1 MNNLSNLGLNLK
13 TLKISDLAS
22 LISDLNYNFSMV
34 LKLPAFKGIQGDDG
48 LDGVGISG
56 LRGSSWTVIG
66 STLSA
71 SLLTVY
77 GLTSTSQI
85 TLSFVNTQ
93 ITTNLS
99 SFLTNFGYSELVDG
113 DILVL
118 PDLSVLIYNES
129 TSQFEDTGITFA
141 NGSSL
146 TTQQVQ
152 DIVNNIL
159 ATVSTDDDI
168 ETIYDAVGKLYSDA
182 SGGLNTSYNIDAS
195 LDLNVTG
202 ASAGFI
208 NSSYKMIAPKESKVT
223 QSDTPIYIHGASQ
236 DYHDLIQNTLTN
248 DTFNYGVGLDNS
260 PIQVLLQNDNE
271 SGIFMG
277 HRTATSMRLFSKI
290 YKTSSNSLRLTSG
303 NELTDSSMSYLEL
316 ASSTATLQSIGDV
329 NITTTSNTASIN
341 IGNVTGSSNEIYLNA
356 ESVYNKRLILDDV
369 IYLGS
374 VADTDEIVFRSGE
387 IFITSN
393 SATGTDAQF
402 LSLNGSRLEDS
413 GISLSTSESDNSA
426 TKVTTSD
433 ILYGHIQK
441 SMYQKGVCPTDLN
454 NAVEQGIYEIQEGAI
469 SYTNFPNLHLDG
481 TSLTILDP
489 TGFNTGRKGGI
500 LKVKKYDNSL
510 TSSNNSYSTI
520 VQELELFNPDTYAST
535 TLDRA
540 SMSVKRW
547 GSFHGGSWEF
557 SEWSIVL
564 DNTLVSLDGEGLEL
578 TYDSGANKYSLG
590 VNTTVVELLGA
601 SLSSKIIS
609 GAASNQSDAFLRY
622 TILGKQINFELYFVS
637 LANASNTGTIVIDL
651 NNLDIK
657 DQVYSQALGIIGS
670 SGDLSIG
677 DFVRVVI
684 TGDDGVTNARVTL
697 NLPSTFDHTTTDLV
711 LHAQFQMEL
720 N

>member
-1 MNNLSNLGLNLK
+1 M
-13 TLKISDLAS
+13 
-22 LISDLNYNFSMV
+22 
-34 LKLPAFKGIQGDDG
+34 
-48 LDGVGISG
+48 
-56 LRGSSWTVIG
+56 
-66 STLSA
+66 SA
-71 SLLTVY
+71 
-77 GLTSTSQI
+77 
-85 TLSFVNTQ
+85 
-93 ITTNLS
+93 
-99 SFLTNFGYSELVDG
+99 
-113 DILVL
+113 
-118 PDLSVLIYNES
+118 
-129 TSQFEDTGITFA
+129 
-141 NGSSL
+141 
-146 TTQQVQ
+146 QQ
-152 DIVNNIL
+152 
-159 ATVSTDDDI
+159 T
-168 ETIYDAVGKLYSDA
+168 
-182 SGGLNTSYNIDAS
+182 
-195 LDLNVTG
+195 
-202 ASAGFI
+202 
-208 NSSYKMIAPKESKVT
+208 
-223 QSDTPIYIHGASQ
+223 
-236 DYHDLIQNTLTN
+236 
-248 DTFNYGVGLDNS
+248 
-260 PIQVLLQNDNE
+260 
-271 SGIFMG
+271 
-277 HRTATSMRLFSKI
+277 
-290 YKTSSNSLRLTSG
+290 
-303 NELTDSSMSYLEL
+303 
-316 ASSTATLQSIGDV
+316 
-329 NITTTSNTASIN
+329 
-341 IGNVTGSSNEIYLNA
+341 
-356 ESVYNKRLILDDV
+356 
-369 IYLGS
+369 
-374 VADTDEIVFRSGE
+374 
-387 IFITSN
+387 
-393 SATGTDAQF
+393 
-402 LSLNGSRLEDS
+402 
-413 GISLSTSESDNSA
+413 
-426 TKVTTSD
+426 
-433 ILYGHIQK
+433 
-441 SMYQKGVCPTDLN
+441 LN